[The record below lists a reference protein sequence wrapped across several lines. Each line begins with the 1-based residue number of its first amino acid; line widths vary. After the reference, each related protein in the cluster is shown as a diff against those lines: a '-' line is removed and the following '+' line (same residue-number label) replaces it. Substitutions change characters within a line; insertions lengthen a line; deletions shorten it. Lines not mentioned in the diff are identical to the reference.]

1 MVFSKKQICAT
12 SFSILLFTVTVFSN
26 VSAQNDEGVIGCR
39 VSDLKNLA
47 LNNND
52 EQVREKLTNDWLAKY
67 GKTCEAGQIG
77 IIRNNLSAWLGT
89 ANTNKISQTV
99 EAIYLEKKPLGDA
112 GKQNGTEKSQ
122 PGPVINRSP
131 NEFISTNKTSPGQ
144 SVTTKAPPQ
153 IPPLVTPMSNSSA
166 SPLPSALAPTQKEY
180 ALRQEEISQC
190 LPGDIETWGDGG
202 KDAKML
208 GPKMI
213 FVYAHDG
220 APSSI
225 QEQSVMSVLQAAASN
240 WDQCGGSNLVV
251 ADKDYKTSIGG
262 LKITVQWNDAET
274 VGAIGIANITN
285 KKLTFSPGTVQ
296 KVIQINA
303 NKKLPEKYI
312 LETLQMT
319 ASHEMGHFQGL
330 AAHSKRCVDVL
341 SYYVV
346 GGVKCT
352 VRNGGLMPA
361 NFYEYRS
368 PLPTACDIERCRSAN
383 KN

>member
-1 MVFSKKQICAT
+1 MFFSKKQIYT
-12 SFSILLFTVTVFSN
+12 SGLLILSGAVIVLST
-26 VSAQNDEGVIGCR
+26 VSAQNKEGSTGCR
-39 VSDLKNLA
+39 VLDLKTLA
-47 LNNND
+47 INTND

-89 ANTNKISQTV
+89 SNSMKISQTV
-99 EAIYLEKKPLGDA
+99 EAIYLEKKSLIDSVNQDA
-112 GKQNGTEKSQ
+112 SNKPQ
-122 PGPVINRSP
+122 PNLVINRP
-131 NEFISTNKTSPGQ
+131 PAEVISTNKTTPSQ
-144 SVTTKAPPQ
+144 SVTTKASQPT
-153 IPPLVTPMSNSSA
+153 PPLITPMGNSSA
-166 SPLPSALAPTQKEY
+166 NTLPSVPAPTQKEY